1 MSFVFRTSEFEMDH
15 EAYMNFLLR
24 HHDQLNLPYPF
35 ALKLSFA
42 SSPLFLGKAMLVID
56 EESYEMVGAAG
67 FGHGTGPGEY
77 EDRHICQVEVAY
89 IVEGLRRTSLFA
101 QGLRALLEAIRAD
114 NPDVRQ
120 VQFWISASD
129 ERLNRLFAKFLALP
143 GASRSIVNDLALI
156 AVPFDELDAY
166 ANRLRRLASAG

>member
-35 ALKLSFA
+35 ALKLSFI
-42 SSPLFLGKAMLVID
+42 SSPLFLGKAMLAIE

-67 FGHGTGPGEY
+67 FGYGTGPGEY

-89 IVEGLRRTSLFA
+89 IVEGLRRTSLFTL
-101 QGLRALLEAIRAD
+101 GLRALLQAIQAD

-120 VQFWISASD
+120 VQFWISTSD
-129 ERLNRLFAKFLALP
+129 ERLNRLFVKFLALP